1 MHDRQ
6 SVGVHGSAIDS
17 GYPLHKV
24 GFPCESRKADIA
36 EAPRAGGAVGVSLL
50 GGLGMIETNNPL
62 ANKKLCYVRPVFARD
77 VREDIEREA
86 SEVSEAFADDSIL
99 YALHADDGS
108 RIALMSDRD
117 IAFAAARQHEM
128 TPLSVH

>member
-1 MHDRQ
+1 MQ
-6 SVGVHGSAIDS
+6 
-17 GYPLHKV
+17 
-24 GFPCESRKADIA
+24 ET
-36 EAPRAGGAVGVSLL
+36 
-50 GGLGMIETNNPL
+50 TNNPL
-62 ANKKLCYVRPVFARD
+62 ANQKICYVREVMARD
-77 VREDIEREA
+77 VREEIEQETEEGA
-86 SEVSEAFADDSIL
+86 AIFADDSIL

>member
-1 MHDRQ
+1 MMD
-6 SVGVHGSAIDS
+6 
-17 GYPLHKV
+17 
-24 GFPCESRKADIA
+24 KAK
-36 EAPRAGGAVGVSLL
+36 
-50 GGLGMIETNNPL
+50 TPL
-62 ANKKLCYVRPVFARD
+62 ANKKLCYVRPVLARD

-86 SEVSEAFADDSIL
+86 SDASDAFSDDCIL

-128 TPLSVH
+128 TPVSVH

>member
-1 MHDRQ
+1 ME
-6 SVGVHGSAIDS
+6 
-17 GYPLHKV
+17 P
-24 GFPCESRKADIA
+24 
-36 EAPRAGGAVGVSLL
+36 EA
-50 GGLGMIETNNPL
+50 TNNPF
-62 ANKKLCYVRPVFARD
+62 ANKKLCYVRPVFAKD
-77 VREDIEREA
+77 VRDEIEREA
-86 SEVSEAFADDSIL
+86 EKSADVFEDDSIL